1 MKTERSEVNGL
12 QPSQGISPSLL
23 KIVDDDV
30 TIHFN
35 KRKRI
40 INLVTHCLYEFY
52 FKKNDLK
59 LEEQYAI
66 VEFHLSSPKQLLL
79 DYCNK
84 CKYIAVMLMCGSW
97 RRALF
102 VRKLVES
109 YVKAFY
115 LDYGF
120 ADEDIMEEQM
130 DQISTISSSKTCN

>member
-1 MKTERSEVNGL
+1 M
-12 QPSQGISPSLL
+12 
-23 KIVDDDV
+23 DDDV
-30 TIHFN
+30 TIHFD
-35 KRKRI
+35 KCKRI

-52 FKKNDLK
+52 FKKNYLK
-59 LEEQYAI
+59 LDEQYAI

-130 DQISTISSSKTCN
+130 DQISSISSSKTFN

>member
-1 MKTERSEVNGL
+1 MQKNHQLCYTLPLWILL
-12 QPSQGISPSLL
+12 QE
-23 KIVDDDV
+23 KW
-30 TIHFN
+30 
-35 KRKRI
+35 
-40 INLVTHCLYEFY
+40 
-52 FKKNDLK
+52 FKAL

-84 CKYIAVMLMCGSW
+84 CKYIAVKLMCGSW

-130 DQISTISSSKTCN
+130 DQISCISSSKTCK